1 MNMNTSRSVALV
13 VTSLVIAC
21 GGEQRGGTDTV
32 GGRRLHGDTLT
43 IAMIGKS
50 TNNPVFLAARNGAEA
65 AARDLSQKHNAH
77 IAVRWITPMEED
89 ARGQAE
95 GVRVAVREGADA
107 ILISCSDAALLTEP
121 INEAVGRGVEVM
133 TFDSDAPQSK
143 RFAYYGVDDYDTGRQ
158 VMTELATLMGGQGKV
173 AVLAGNEA
181 AANLQARAKG
191 AVEEAATRR
200 GIQVVGTF
208 HHRETPQ
215 DATAEVLR
223 VNRAHPDLTGWAM
236 VGGWPLFG
244 TSLLNSLDPRRLKVV
259 AVDALPPELAYV
271 ENGTVPVLLAQP
283 VYQWGYVGVQTIVDK
298 VRFKAVVPQ
307 RIPMKLVRVTKENLK
322 PWAQQLKDWGFK
334 DVPVKYLQ

>member
-1 MNMNTSRSVALV
+1 MNTRPSAALV
-13 VTSLVIAC
+13 FASLVIAC
-21 GGEQRGGTDTV
+21 GGEQRGGADTAG

-65 AARDLSQKHNAH
+65 AARDLSQKHSAH
-77 IAVRWITPMEED
+77 IAVRWITPQEED
-89 ARGQAE
+89 ARGQVE
-95 GVRVAVREGADA
+95 GIRVAVREGADA
-107 ILISCSDAALLTEP
+107 ILISCSDPALVTP
-121 INEAVGRGVEVM
+121 AIDEAVGQGVEVM
-133 TFDSDAPQSK
+133 TFDSDAPASK

-158 VMTELATLMGGQGKV
+158 VMSELATLMGNQGKV
-173 AVLAGNEA
+173 AVLAGNET

-191 AVEEAATRR
+191 AVEEAATHK
-200 GIQVVGTF
+200 GIQVVGTY

-215 DATAEVLR
+215 DATAEVVR
-223 VNRAHPDLTGWAM
+223 VDKANPELKGWAM

-244 TSLLNSLDPRRLKVV
+244 TSLLNDASAKRFKIV
-259 AVDALPPELAYV
+259 AVDALPAELAYV
-271 ENGTVPVLLAQP
+271 ENGVVPVLLAQP

-334 DVPVKYLQ
+334 DVPAKYLQ

>member
-1 MNMNTSRSVALV
+1 MNTMRSAALLF
-13 VTSLVIAC
+13 TSLAIAC
-21 GGEQRGGTDTV
+21 GGEQRAGTDTL

-50 TNNPVFLAARNGAEA
+50 TTNPVFLAARNGAEA
-65 AARDLSQKHNAH
+65 AARDLSQKHSMR
-77 IAVRWITPMEED
+77 IAVRWITPQEED
-89 ARGQAE
+89 AKGQVE

-107 ILISCSDAALLTEP
+107 ILISCSDAALLTP
-121 INEAVGRGVEVM
+121 AIDSAVARGIEVM
-133 TFDSDAPQSK
+133 TFDSDAPASK

-158 VMTELATLMGGQGKV
+158 VMAELATLVGNQGKI
-173 AVLAGNEA
+173 AILAGNEN

-191 AVEEAATRR
+191 ATEEAATHR

-223 VNRAHPDLTGWAM
+223 VTRANAGLRGWAM

-244 TSLLNSLDPRRLKVV
+244 TTLLNDPAATRLKTV
-259 AVDALPPELAYV
+259 AVDALPQELEYV
-271 ENGTVPVLLAQP
+271 EKGVAPVLLAQP

-334 DVPVKYLQ
+334 DIPAKYLR